1 MRKTIS
7 LTLKILTLLCSLTG
21 VVLGC
26 FLFEKD
32 GYSAWYKR
40 LYYFT
45 NLSNLW
51 ISITMIFAIIVSF
64 AKTAKGKN
72 YAKIVYVCKYV
83 FTISISITGLIF
95 CGLLAPF
102 AEDGYNPWSLNSIL
116 VHVLTPTFAIAD
128 FFVDEYNLVLKT
140 RHVFLTVIPPLL
152 YFVFALIMGAC
163 GVDFGKGDTFPY
175 FFMDFHSPVGLFGFS
190 FAPPRPAMG
199 AVYWIILFSLLVLG
213 LAWVFKRF
221 SSLARNAKRN

>member
-1 MRKTIS
+1 MRKYIS
-7 LTLKILTLLCSLTG
+7 LALKIITVICSVTG

-26 FLFEKD
+26 VLYEKD

-51 ISITMIFAIIVSF
+51 ISIIMILAMVVTF
-64 AKTAKGKN
+64 AKMDKPKR
-72 YAKIVYVCKYV
+72 YAKTIYLLKYI
-83 FTISISITGLIF
+83 FTVSISITGIIF

-102 AEDGYNPWSLNSIL
+102 AENGYNPWSLNSIL
-116 VHVLTPTFAIAD
+116 VHVLTPVLSVAD
-128 FFVDEYNLVLKT
+128 FFVDDYNLVLKT

-152 YFVFALIMGAC
+152 YFIFALIMGAC

-175 FFMDFHSPVGLFGFS
+175 FFLDFHSPVGLFGFS

-199 AVYWIILFSLLVLG
+199 SVYWLIVFCLLVFGLG
-213 LAWVFKRF
+213 ALFKRF
-221 SSLARNAKRN
+221 SSNKEC